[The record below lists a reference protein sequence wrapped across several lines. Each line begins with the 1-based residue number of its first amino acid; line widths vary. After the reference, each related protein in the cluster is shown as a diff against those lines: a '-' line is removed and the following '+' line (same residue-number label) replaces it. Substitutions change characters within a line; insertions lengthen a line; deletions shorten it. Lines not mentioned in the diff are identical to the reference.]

1 MSLSMLIAIGQ
12 GAAAHAPADVIVG
25 AVEWSTTLAATVLL
39 FTGASSRYYRPGPRS
54 VTPWRGTFGTM

>member
-12 GAAAHAPADVIVG
+12 GAAAYAPADVIVG

-39 FTGASSRYYRPGPRS
+39 FTGTSSRYYRPESRPVPS
-54 VTPWRGTFGTM
+54 WRGTFGTM